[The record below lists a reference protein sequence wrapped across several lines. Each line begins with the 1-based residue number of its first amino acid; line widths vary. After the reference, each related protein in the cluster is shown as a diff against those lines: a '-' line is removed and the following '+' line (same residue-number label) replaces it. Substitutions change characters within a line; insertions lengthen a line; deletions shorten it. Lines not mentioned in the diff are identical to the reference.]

1 MGHLERKIRD
11 KENIKNSILKA
22 ALDIAIAEGWQ
33 AVTIRRISE
42 QIEYTT
48 SIVYGHFES
57 KEALLSEITNT
68 GFISL
73 NREFEKILSKEM
85 DPKKQ
90 LLHLSLINWD
100 FALSNKELYKLM
112 FNFGKPSNLNAI
124 RGKDLMKEIFAKITG
139 RNKKTIDSIVLNWIC
154 LRRGAINMIM
164 EFHGDEL
171 DMKKLRKLYIEF
183 MERFI
188 SSISKT

>member
-1 MGHLERKIRD
+1 MGHLERKLRD
-11 KENIKNSILKA
+11 KENIKNSIQKA
-22 ALDIAIAEGWQ
+22 ALDIANAEGWQ
-33 AVTIRRISE
+33 AVTIRRIAE
-42 QIEYTT
+42 EIEYTT

-57 KEALLSEITNT
+57 KEALLSEIINT

-73 NREFEKILSKEM
+73 NHEFEKILSKEM

>member
-1 MGHLERKIRD
+1 MGHFERKIRD

-33 AVTIRRISE
+33 AVTIRRISDE
-42 QIEYTT
+42 IEYTT

-57 KEALLSEITNT
+57 KDALLREITNN
-68 GFISL
+68 GFITL
-73 NREFEKILSKEM
+73 NQELEKVLSKEM

-90 LLHLSLINWD
+90 LLQLSLINWD
-100 FALSNKELYKLM
+100 FALNNKELYKLM
-112 FNFGKPSNLNAI
+112 FNFGKPSNENAI
-124 RGKDLMKEIFAKITG
+124 RGIDLIKEIFAKITG
-139 RNKKTIDSIVLNWIC
+139 KRKKTLDSMMLNWIC

-164 EFHGDEL
+164 EFQGDEL
-171 DMKKLRKLYIEF
+171 DLKKLRELYIEF

-188 SSISKT
+188 SSLTLS